1 MTIRECDTI
10 QDTHISII
18 RSGDTVLHNGKVI
31 TVCNNDIKSGFMG
44 ITLFGDSYRS
54 GRVPVKK
61 VIIFHAKPDLSK
73 LNLQAS

>member
-44 ITLFGDSYRS
+44 F
-54 GRVPVKK
+54 
-61 VIIFHAKPDLSK
+61 
-73 LNLQAS
+73 